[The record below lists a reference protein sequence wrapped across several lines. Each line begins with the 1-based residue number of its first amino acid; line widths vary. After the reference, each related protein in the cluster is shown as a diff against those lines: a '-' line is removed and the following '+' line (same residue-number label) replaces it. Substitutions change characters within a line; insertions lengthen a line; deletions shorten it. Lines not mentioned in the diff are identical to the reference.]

1 MADTETNTSA
11 SEENITE
18 AVEKEDPVVEKVV
31 EEIAD
36 EEKVEEPDEE
46 EDAPLEDWTK
56 KELVQ
61 ECKSLGLS
69 DKGTKP
75 ILITRIKEARA
86 TAAAAASATAA
97 APAEAV
103 AEEAAVVEDN
113 NSEKE
118 ATVEKEDTAVVEEP
132 EVENNAVEEE
142 KAVEEG
148 TVEVEEETGP
158 TEEPVVAEEAA
169 PIEEPAVEDALTI
182 VENPEDSA
190 EEANVPLEDWTKKDL
205 IQECKT
211 LGLSEKGSKPVLIA
225 RIKENLAAAALA
237 ASEEKSLET
246 TETIPEVT
254 EDVPVE
260 EATDLGTATETTE
273 SNTTVENGNDEGMDI
288 STMVENV
295 EKIKSSRKR
304 VKVSHSKRAS
314 QCNTQSRPKRT
325 RTK

>member
-31 EEIAD
+31 EETAD

-75 ILITRIKEARA
+75 ILISRIKEARA
-86 TAAAAASATAA
+86 TAADA

-103 AEEAAVVEDN
+103 AEEAAVVEEN

-118 ATVEKEDTAVVEEP
+118 ATVEKEETTVVEEP
-132 EVENNAVEEE
+132 EVENKAVEEE

-169 PIEEPAVEDALTI
+169 PVEEPAVEDALTI

-190 EEANVPLEDWTKKDL
+190 EEANVPLTDWTKKDL

-237 ASEEKSLET
+237 ASEEKSLEA
-246 TETIPEVT
+246 TETLPEAT
-254 EDVPVE
+254 QDVPVE

-273 SNTTVENGNDEGMDI
+273 SNITIENGIDEGMDI

-304 VKVSHSKRAS
+304 VKVSQSKRAS

>member
-75 ILITRIKEARA
+75 ILISRIKEARA
-86 TAAAAASATAA
+86 TAADA
-97 APAEAV
+97 APADAV
-103 AEEAAVVEDN
+103 AGEAAVVE
-113 NSEKE
+113 
-118 ATVEKEDTAVVEEP
+118 
-132 EVENNAVEEE
+132 VENKAVEEE

>member
-75 ILITRIKEARA
+75 ILISRIKEARA
-86 TAAAAASATAA
+86 TAADAAH
-97 APAEAV
+97 PEAV
-103 AEEAAVVEDN
+103 AEEAAVVEEN

>member
-1 MADTETNTSA
+1 MADTETNATVG
-11 SEENITE
+11 EDNTLEI
-18 AVEKEDPVVEKVV
+18 VEKEDPVVEEAD
-31 EEIAD
+31 EETTA
-36 EEKVEEPDEE
+36 EEKVEEPEEE

-56 KELVQ
+56 KELVL

-86 TAAAAASATAA
+86 ATAA

-118 ATVEKEDTAVVEEP
+118 ATTEEEETTLVEEP
-132 EVENNAVEEE
+132 AVENNAVVEE
-142 KAVEEG
+142 KTVEEG
-148 TVEVEEETGP
+148 KVEVDGETGP
-158 TEEPVVAEEAA
+158 TEKPIVAEEAA
-169 PIEEPAVEDALTI
+169 PLEEPAEEEALTV

-190 EEANVPLEDWTKKDL
+190 EEADVPLEDWTKKDL

-211 LGLSEKGSKPVLIA
+211 LGLSEKGAKPVLIA

-237 ASEEKSLET
+237 ASEEKTLET
-246 TETIPEVT
+246 TETLPEAT
-254 EDVPVE
+254 EDGVPVE
-260 EATDLGTATETTE
+260 GTTDLAEATETTE
-273 SNTTVENGNDEGMDI
+273 SNTTVENGNDEDMDI

-304 VKVSHSKRAS
+304 VKVSQSKRAS

>member
-1 MADTETNTSA
+1 MADTETNTTA
-11 SEENITE
+11 GEDNTLEV
-18 AVEKEDPVVEKVV
+18 VEKEDPVVEEAV
-31 EEIAD
+31 EETTA
-36 EEKVEEPDEE
+36 EEKVEEPEEE

-56 KELVQ
+56 KELVL

-86 TAAAAASATAA
+86 ATAA

-118 ATVEKEDTAVVEEP
+118 ATTEEEDTTLVEEPAVENDAVVEE
-132 EVENNAVEEE
+132 
-142 KAVEEG
+142 KTVEEG
-148 TVEVEEETGP
+148 KVEVEEETGP
-158 TEEPVVAEEAA
+158 TEEPIVAEEAA
-169 PIEEPAVEDALTI
+169 PLEEPAEEEALTV

-190 EEANVPLEDWTKKDL
+190 EEADVPLEDWTKKDL

-211 LGLSEKGSKPVLIA
+211 LGLSEKGAKPVLIA

-237 ASEEKSLET
+237 ASEEKTLET
-246 TETIPEVT
+246 TETLPEAT

-260 EATDLGTATETTE
+260 GTTDLAEATETTE
-273 SNTTVENGNDEGMDI
+273 SNTTVENGNDEDMDI

-304 VKVSHSKRAS
+304 VKVSQSKRAS